1 MLEPFSK
8 FGCPC
13 DNVSTNLKT
22 VRTLLQQTA
31 PSKLFGRYYDSRFFN
46 SKHIV
51 SVVEGRN

>member
-22 VRTLLQQTA
+22 VSTLLQQTA

-46 SKHIV
+46 SKHNV
-51 SVVEGRN
+51 SVE